1 MRHYRTILVT
11 GCPRSGTTPVGT
23 NLALAAGAQYLYEP
37 FNPSYGLRAITR
49 YYQVPGADGFSPA
62 DLDACV
68 EAIRTLRLDLRSYAA
83 RHDIGWRRRLKRL
96 FGGRSHLSYWRC
108 RLDWTLDTVIWKDP
122 IACLS
127 TAAVVDRHHLPV
139 IVTVR
144 PAAAVA
150 ASYKR
155 LDWDP
160 GVASVLDSLAQVGL
174 EFPEL
179 RRRWLGAADEPA
191 IGAALL
197 WTVLYTTLL
206 QWADSRPTI
215 RFLSLQASLDDPV
228 AVYRDLYGWLEL
240 PWSERVERKLLG
252 EAHKGRI
259 GPSAQQQPLPARAHV
274 GHRRLDEIN
283 TYGRRLLTADEASM
297 IEEMTGELWLRLQAS
312 CTRPV
317 GTSPPAAPGGSGLGD
332 RQTPPDHALEKS
344 D

>member
-1 MRHYRTILVT
+1 MRHYRTVLVT

-37 FNPSYGLRAITR
+37 FNPSSGLRAITR
-49 YYQVPGADGFSPA
+49 YYPVPGADGFSPA

-68 EAIRTLRLDLRSYAA
+68 EAIRTLRLDLRRYAG
-83 RHDIGWRRRLKRL
+83 RHDKGWRRRVKRL
-96 FGGRSHLSYWRC
+96 IGGRSHLSYWRC
-108 RLDWTLDTVIWKDP
+108 RLDWTLDTIIWKDP

-127 TAAVVDRHHLPV
+127 TAAVVDRHGIPA

-160 GVASVLDSLAQVGL
+160 GVRSVLDSLAQLGI
-174 EFPEL
+174 EYPEL
-179 RRRWLGAADEPA
+179 RQRWLEFADEPA

-228 AVYRDLYGWLEL
+228 PVYRDLYRWLEL
-240 PWSERVERKLLG
+240 PWSERVERELLR
-252 EAHKGRI
+252 EAQKGRTA
-259 GPSAQQQPLPARAHV
+259 PSANQQPLPARAHV
-274 GHRRLDEIN
+274 GRRRLDEIN
-283 TYGRRLLTADEASM
+283 TYGRRLLTGSEAAM
-297 IEEMTGELWLRLQAS
+297 IEDMTGDLWARLQARCNRLS
-312 CTRPV
+312 AAAA
-317 GTSPPAAPGGSGLGD
+317 SPAPDESASSRRQGLSD
-332 RQTPPDHALEKS
+332 QSLEKP

>member
-1 MRHYRTILVT
+1 MRHYRTVLVT

-49 YYQVPGADGFSPA
+49 YYQVPGADGFSPG

-68 EAIRTLRLDLRSYAA
+68 QAIRTLRLDLRSYAG
-83 RHDIGWRRRLKRL
+83 RHDTGWRRRIKRL
-96 FGGRSHLSYWRC
+96 IGGRAHLSYWRC
-108 RLDWTLDTVIWKDP
+108 RLDWTLDTIIWKDP

-127 TAAVVDRHHLPV
+127 TAAVVDRHRLPV
-139 IVTVR
+139 VVTVR

-160 GVASVLDSLAQVGL
+160 GVASVLDSLAQLGI
-174 EFPEL
+174 EYPQL
-179 RRRWLGAADEPA
+179 RRRWLDSAEEPA

-206 QWADSRPTI
+206 EWAESRPLM

-228 AVYRDLYGWLEL
+228 PVYRDLYRWLEL
-240 PWSERVERKLLG
+240 PWSERVERELLR
-252 EAHKGRI
+252 EAQKGRT
-259 GPSAQQQPLPARAHV
+259 GPSANHQPLPARAHV
-274 GHRRLDEIN
+274 GRRRLDEIN
-283 TYGRRLLTADEASM
+283 TYGRRLLTATEAGM

-312 CTRPV
+312 CDRH
-317 GTSPPAAPGGSGLGD
+317 GGGAAAPTPNESGPSGRYGS
-332 RQTPPDHALEKS
+332 PDHPLQKS